1 MWLSGPTGNVRS
13 ISITA
18 RKISH
23 ASALVCIALV
33 LLGFVLNWVG
43 LRFAV
48 EYSPEL
54 ARSIGGVTTE
64 AQHQRMESDYR
75 ARLDAMREKL
85 QSTVQEIQRLESL
98 KSRLMD
104 IATPNMLREKVQSTE
119 LGKGGPL
126 LAPKLSL
133 PFFRAPL
140 NQAIGQTA
148 SDIEQ
153 LEGAVNK
160 INQTWKSQIEWLESI
175 PNGLPIS
182 GNFHFTSGFGIRNDP
197 FTGSLAMHEGIDFSA
212 DPGTSVLAAAAGKVV
227 RSAFDPNFGNVV
239 EIQHAE
245 GFLTRYAHL
254 RTRQVAVNAV
264 VARGTQLGEV
274 GNTGRSTGAH
284 LHFEIFRDE
293 RVMNPMQVLTYRNH

>member
-18 RKISH
+18 RKILQT
-23 ASALVCIALV
+23 SALVCIALV

-85 QSTVQEIQRLESL
+85 QSTVQEIQKLESL

-153 LEGAVNK
+153 LEGAVYK

>member
-1 MWLSGPTGNVRS
+1 
-13 ISITA
+13 
-18 RKISH
+18 
-23 ASALVCIALV
+23 
-33 LLGFVLNWVG
+33 
-43 LRFAV
+43 
-48 EYSPEL
+48 
-54 ARSIGGVTTE
+54 
-64 AQHQRMESDYR
+64 
-75 ARLDAMREKL
+75 
-85 QSTVQEIQRLESL
+85 
-98 KSRLMD
+98 
-104 IATPNMLREKVQSTE
+104 NMLREKVQSTE

-153 LEGAVNK
+153 LEGAVYK